1 MAEWL
6 KAHAWKACILQ
17 KGIRGSNPR
26 LSAKTRPSRRVFFF
40 QPAYLQDML
49 RREFIR
55 GSAVV
60 GAAVATPSWLTGA
73 SGFFAAVSERKV
85 AQVLD
90 CQRTMVQNVPV
101 LRAFAGDH
109 TDLVSPFV
117 MLDEFGPLHIDPGSL
132 GMDIKAHP
140 HAGVAPTTY
149 LLSGSG
155 RHTDSLKNDLIYR
168 EGQFMVFSSGRG
180 AIHEEVSSMEIR
192 RDGGV
197 VHGFQIW
204 LNLPAAE
211 KFGTPVTTLRDRT
224 DFPVVETDG
233 YRIKVLMGEVFGQ
246 AAPTET
252 HSPAFYHHI
261 HIAPGGR
268 LDLPVDPTHN
278 AFVHVVEG
286 KLEVEGRRELQ
297 AQQLALYQR
306 GGDHVR
312 FHSIGGAECIVLG
325 GQPLNEP
332 VVSYGPFVMNDQSQI
347 QRCIANYRAGRMGEL

>member
-1 MAEWL
+1 M
-6 KAHAWKACILQ
+6 
-17 KGIRGSNPR
+17 
-26 LSAKTRPSRRVFFF
+26 
-40 QPAYLQDML
+40 
-49 RREFIR
+49 
-55 GSAVV
+55 V
-60 GAAVATPSWLTGA
+60 GAAVATPSWLTA
-73 SGFFAAVSERKV
+73 TSGFFAAASERKV

-90 CQRTMVQNVPV
+90 CKRTMVQNVPV
-101 LRAFAGDH
+101 LRAFSGDH

-204 LNLPAAE
+204 LNLPATE
-211 KFGTPVTTLRDRT
+211 KFGTPITTLRDRT

-246 AAPTET
+246 VAPTET

-261 HIAPGGR
+261 HISPGGR
-268 LDLPVDPTHN
+268 LDLPVDATHN

-286 KLEVEGRRELQ
+286 ELEVEGRRELQ

-306 GGDHVR
+306 GGDHLR
-312 FHSIGGAECIVLG
+312 FHSINGAECIVLG

-332 VVSYGPFVMNDQSQI
+332 VVSYGPFVMNDRSQI
-347 QRCIANYRAGRMGEL
+347 QRCIADYRAGRMGKL